1 MVYPIVLYSN
11 MRHARED
18 YNRFQ
23 DPSGKIPEDEPVFLL
38 RGQDLLAPATLRC
51 WANFAVNEKLYDIAF
66 KVFKWADVM
75 EDWQRNNSDKI
86 KNPDL

>member
-1 MVYPIVLYSN
+1 MVYHILYHFN

-23 DPSGKIPEDEPVFLL
+23 DPAGIIPADEPVFLV
-38 RGQDLLAPATLRC
+38 RGQDLLAPATLRF
-51 WANFAVNEKLYDIAF
+51 WANLAVNEKLYDIATA
-66 KVFKWADVM
+66 VFKWADEM
-75 EDWQRNNSDKI
+75 ETWQRLNAGKI